1 MSSVM
6 YLSPSVT
13 TIPATLRPYEA
24 VVTVL
29 APSMAAGFR
38 TP

>member
-1 MSSVM
+1 M

-13 TIPATLRPYEA
+13 TIPTTLRPHET

-29 APSMAAGFR
+29 APSMAAGFL